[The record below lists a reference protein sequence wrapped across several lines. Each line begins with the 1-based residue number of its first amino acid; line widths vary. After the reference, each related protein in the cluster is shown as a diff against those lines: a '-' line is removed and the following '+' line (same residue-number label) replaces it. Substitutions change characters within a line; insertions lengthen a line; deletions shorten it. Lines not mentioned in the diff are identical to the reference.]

1 MAGAQ
6 RNLELITKENE
17 KTQSRLQES
26 EKQNDEMEVKQE
38 SITKQSEIQ
47 RQQLNDKIRD
57 LEQLL
62 TTEKDTRELWINKFE
77 MEQ

>member
-1 MAGAQ
+1 
-6 RNLELITKENE
+6 LS
-17 KTQSRLQES
+17 SRLIS
-26 EKQNDEMEVKQE
+26 IEKKNDEMEVKQD

-62 TTEKDTRELWINKFE
+62 TVEKDTRELWINKFE
-77 MEQ
+77 LE